1 MQCMTWPWFT
11 TCLRCNILVYQSLI
25 RSLSLSLPPGS
36 SAEGPVGRA
45 DQKARGASCLWVQDC
60 RGPLTFPRRE
70 AKTCTPCPP
79 KYMKPF
85 AWDGFVQKI
94 MKRYSLHF
102 ARLLHHLAPPSNLS
116 ISSKTVSSFSLLTL
130 QWLNEAWDHCDQQ
143 KLPDTG
149 TLKSVF
155 QGDPVISY
163 HKMLLQV
170 ICVSALLCVALR
182 CPKRMSPFT
191 SNWLINLLY
200 RSLTVVGE

>member
-1 MQCMTWPWFT
+1 MHDLTMIHNLSPLQHSCT
-11 TCLRCNILVYQSLI
+11 IVYQSLLHVSFWQVCPYRI
-25 RSLSLSLPPGS
+25 YHSLPPGS
-36 SAEGPVGRA
+36 SAKGPVGRA

-130 QWLNEAWDHCDQQ
+130 QWLNEAWDRCDQL
-143 KLPDTG
+143 KLTDTG
-149 TLKSVF
+149 TLKCFKETHETIQHTCKATKHSYKLSVLVW
-155 QGDPVISY
+155 D
-163 HKMLLQV
+163 
-170 ICVSALLCVALR
+170 
-182 CPKRMSPFT
+182 
-191 SNWLINLLY
+191 NLHI
-200 RSLTVVGE
+200 

>member
-70 AKTCTPCPP
+70 AKTSTPCPP

-102 ARLLHHLAPPSNLS
+102 ARLLHHMAPPSNLYIFQNRLLILPSNLAMIKRGVRPLWPAEAPRHRDIKVGVSRRPSYQLSQDALTSHLCFS
-116 ISSKTVSSFSLLTL
+116 I
-130 QWLNEAWDHCDQQ
+130 
-143 KLPDTG
+143 
-149 TLKSVF
+149 
-155 QGDPVISY
+155 
-163 HKMLLQV
+163 
-170 ICVSALLCVALR
+170 ALR
-182 CPKRMSPFT
+182 CIALPEEDEPFHIKLAYQC
-191 SNWLINLLY
+191 S
-200 RSLTVVGE
+200 V